1 MASRSWIVCLVL
13 AKSQMAG
20 LAAAKGWNASLGLH
34 QGTPRPSSP
43 AELAIAKAAASRGQI
58 FQKVDY
64 ATFSRIIIMV
74 RQAKLA
80 RSSRWETGTGK
91 AVAGCPV
98 ASVA

>member
-43 AELAIAKAAASRGQI
+43 AALAIAKAAASRGQI

-64 ATFSRIIIMV
+64 ATFSRIKHY
-74 RQAKLA
+74 APTH
-80 RSSRWETGTGK
+80 TGPKDRAMSYEEMLRHLLEIYPPG
-91 AVAGCPV
+91 
-98 ASVA
+98 